1 MKKKEHINEQDQN
14 KMEEPGL
21 NYQVN
26 SKFPSTGKKFEKK
39 GKIFEKKAP
48 PKDFPDNCVTMDTF
62 FSDLEDFIYQ
72 NEKV

>member
-26 SKFPSTGKKFEKK
+26 SKFPSTGEKFEKK